1 MTTNSDLLLNPLSNQ
16 GFQDLARHQDLYC
29 ISLYLPQSYK
39 SDKSFDDLVFQI
51 SRKIEINTK
60 LHQNQGLTSSA
71 LKEHLNQIEPTIAQW
86 SSNLKPENI
95 CIFISQENTQA
106 FVLPIETNFRVYIND
121 HFYLKPISQLYNT
134 DSLVR
139 LLYLERDRARLFNI
153 SHLEIN
159 RIAALKM
166 KLEMEGPF
174 LKANRS
180 AFFKEVKKFQ
190 NIPFSESILK
200 KVLCGEKNL
209 IQEFLNYGN
218 MHQEFDEEL
227 VFNPQKFHRLLLKK
241 EVKTILNAAKKERS
255 KIQLSLAHSDSS
267 YKNIYDVSEILKY
280 SAMGQ
285 IKSLFL
291 QKNQD
296 VYGAFDQEN
305 NFVIVQTQE
314 QENTSLSNLAA
325 LNTINHQGEVFLMD
339 DQQMPNLKNHMYAII
354 NQ

>member
-1 MTTNSDLLLNPLSNQ
+1 M
-16 GFQDLARHQDLYC
+16 
-29 ISLYLPQSYK
+29 
-39 SDKSFDDLVFQI
+39 
-51 SRKIEINTK
+51 
-60 LHQNQGLTSSA
+60 
-71 LKEHLNQIEPTIAQW
+71 
-86 SSNLKPENI
+86 KPENI

-166 KLEMEGPF
+166 KLEKEGPF

>member
-1 MTTNSDLLLNPLSNQ
+1 MTTNTDLLLNPLSNQ

-39 SDKSFDDLVFQI
+39 SDKSFEDLVFQI

-166 KLEMEGPF
+166 KLEKEGPF

-180 AFFKEVKKFQ
+180 AFY
-190 NIPFSESILK
+190 P
-200 KVLCGEKNL
+200 
-209 IQEFLNYGN
+209 
-218 MHQEFDEEL
+218 
-227 VFNPQKFHRLLLKK
+227 NP
-241 EVKTILNAAKKERS
+241 
-255 KIQLSLAHSDSS
+255 
-267 YKNIYDVSEILKY
+267 
-280 SAMGQ
+280 
-285 IKSLFL
+285 
-291 QKNQD
+291 
-296 VYGAFDQEN
+296 
-305 NFVIVQTQE
+305 
-314 QENTSLSNLAA
+314 
-325 LNTINHQGEVFLMD
+325 
-339 DQQMPNLKNHMYAII
+339 
-354 NQ
+354 